1 MDKETYAKMFDL
13 KGKVALIT
21 GSSKGIGLAIAW
33 QMARAGASVIIS
45 SRKKDACD
53 QVSEMML
60 GEGLSVKSIP
70 CNVGVKEEV
79 EELVKNTR
87 VKFGNIDILVCN
99 AATNPVFG
107 SLSSLPDQAFEKL
120 VKVNIQSTLWLS
132 QLVIPQMVESG
143 GGSIILLSSIA
154 AIRGNAFIGAYG
166 MTKAAESA
174 LARNLAV
181 EYGPSNVRVNAIAPG
196 PTIKNQ
202 RQSEKHFKKQYL
214 ATPLKRQVDVEQICN
229 AVDFF
234 IKNRSITGQVL
245 AIDSGQ
251 NLNWQTPDVM
261 GKE

>member
-13 KGKVALIT
+13 KGNVALIT

-107 SLSSLPDQAFEKL
+107 SLSNLPDQAFEKL
-120 VKVNIQSTLWLS
+120 VKVNIQSTLCLS
-132 QLVIPQMVESG
+132 QLVVPQMVESG

-181 EYGPSNVRVNAIAPG
+181 EYGPSNIRVNAIAPG
-196 PTIKNQ
+196 LVKTDFAKALWENPEILK
-202 RQSEKHFKKQYL
+202 QSTATCPMKRIGEPDEIGGAAVFL
-214 ATPLKRQVDVEQICN
+214 ASQAGSFVNGHTLV
-229 AVDFF
+229 
-234 IKNRSITGQVL
+234 
-245 AIDSGQ
+245 IDGG
-251 NLNWQTPDVM
+251 TVV
-261 GKE
+261 

>member
-79 EELVKNTR
+79 EELVKNAR
-87 VKFGNIDILVCN
+87 IKFGNIDILVCN

-107 SLSSLPDQAFEKL
+107 SLSNLPDQAFEKL

-196 PTIKNQ
+196 LVKTDFAKALWEDPVY
-202 RQSEKHFKKQYL
+202 RKKQESV
-214 ATPLKRQVDVEQICN
+214 TPLRRIGLPEDIAGV
-229 AVDFF
+229 AHFLA
-234 IKNRSITGQVL
+234 SPASAYLTGQSIVVDGGETITSL
-245 AIDSGQ
+245 
-251 NLNWQTPDVM
+251 
-261 GKE
+261 